1 MNRSIDSRSDL
12 YALGVTLYELAVG
25 SRPFHSEDL
34 QHLLYQHLAVV
45 PAAPAR
51 RDPALPPVVSDI
63 IMKLL
68 HKDAAHRYQTAA
80 GLRNDLQACLDQLV
94 QSNSITAFP
103 LGRADQRGARHKPHP
118 Q

>member
-1 MNRSIDSRSDL
+1 MNRTIDSRSDL

-25 SRPFHSEDL
+25 ARPFHADDL

-45 PAAPAR
+45 PAPPAH
-51 RDPALPPVVSDI
+51 RDPALPAVVSDI

-80 GLRNDLQACLDQLV
+80 GLRSDLQACLDALV
-94 QSNSITAFP
+94 RDGRCKAFP
-103 LGRADQRGARHKPHP
+103 LGRADQRGERR
-118 Q
+118 